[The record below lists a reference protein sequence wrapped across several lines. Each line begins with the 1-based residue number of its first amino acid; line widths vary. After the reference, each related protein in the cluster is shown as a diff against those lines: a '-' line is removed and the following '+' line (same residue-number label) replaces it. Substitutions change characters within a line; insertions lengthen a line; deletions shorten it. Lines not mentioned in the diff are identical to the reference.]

1 MHPLSDFSRGKKER
15 YFLDAIRPEERVLEI
30 GAGSGWVGEFLKRK
44 GCAYVSIDV
53 LPPADIVGDIREW
66 KQLGLEGG
74 SFDVIVAFEVVEH
87 VHCFDEARNLL
98 RKGGRFMFTTP
109 VPKRDW
115 ILKMLEFLKLN
126 QKRTSPHSCLIDART
141 VEGFSDKKIRI
152 VAGLSQWG
160 IFTT

>member
-1 MHPLSDFSRGKKER
+1 MHPLSDFSRRKKKR
-15 YFLDAIRPEERVLEI
+15 YFLDAIRPAETVLEI
-30 GAGSGWVGEFLKRK
+30 GAGSGWVGDYLKGK
-44 GCAYVSIDV
+44 GCSYVSIDV

-66 KQLGLEGG
+66 KHLGLKEG

-87 VHCFDEARNLL
+87 VHCFDEVRSLL

-115 ILKMLEFLKLN
+115 ILKILEFLGLN
-126 QKRTSPHSCLIDART
+126 QKRTSPHSCLIDTRS
-141 VEGFSDKKIRI
+141 VEGFSEKKILI

-160 IFTT
+160 IFST